1 MPGSFTISETLMQ
14 TFRDTLEA
22 VAELRCGG
30 TEAALLHEGKAVSI
44 RYVIEIVSIF
54 EDRMPDD
61 LYGRLCEVAE
71 DGEDRGI
78 THSRLARG
86 ASAGCIAISGQGAAS
101 KRAMPGHNTRTCSE
115 AG

>member
-14 TFRDTLEA
+14 TFRDTVEA

-30 TEAALLHEGKAVSI
+30 TEAALLHEGRAVSI

-71 DGEDRGI
+71 DGEGPGDHTFAAGAWCLRGLYRDI
-78 THSRLARG
+78 RER
-86 ASAGCIAISGQGAAS
+86 
-101 KRAMPGHNTRTCSE
+101 RRVE
-115 AG
+115 AGNARAQHADLF